1 MAQFHLIR
9 HGQASF
15 GAANYYKP
23 SQMGHQQARW
33 LGEDYRAR
41 GETFDALVT
50 GDLVRHVETG
60 EGIQEGL
67 GSSLAAD
74 LQPGLNEFDFHS
86 IVDAYLSAHPEEV
99 PPEGASM
106 AAFYRVLKKAMQ
118 RWQAGRLEGNL
129 PESWQGFCDRVA
141 GAMAHIQEQYAD
153 RDRVL
158 VVSSGGAIAMW
169 MRHMLNTADDT
180 VVELNLQIRN
190 TGVTQG
196 FFNKN
201 VYRLSIFNQV
211 PHLDREDRGDAI
223 TYS

>member
-15 GAANYYKP
+15 GAANYDKL
-23 SQMGHQQARW
+23 SQLGHQQARW
-33 LGEDYRAR
+33 LGEYYRVR

-106 AAFYRVLKKAMQ
+106 AAFYRVL
-118 RWQAGRLEGNL
+118 
-129 PESWQGFCDRVA
+129 
-141 GAMAHIQEQYAD
+141 
-153 RDRVL
+153 

>member
-15 GAANYYKP
+15 GAANYDQL
-23 SQMGHQQARW
+23 SQLGHQQARW
-33 LGEDYRAR
+33 LGAYYRER
-41 GETFDALVT
+41 GQSFDALVT

-67 GSSLAAD
+67 GSALTSALP
-74 LQPGLNEFDFHS
+74 PGPNEFDFHS
-86 IVDAYLSAHPEEV
+86 IVDAYLSAHPEAA
-99 PPEGASM
+99 PPEGAPV
-106 AAFYRVLKKAMQ
+106 AAFYRLLKKAMQ
-118 RWQAGRLEGNL
+118 RWQSDRLEGNL

-141 GAMAHIQEQYAD
+141 GAMAHIQAQYAD
-153 RDRVL
+153 RERVL

-196 FFNKN
+196 FFNQN

-211 PHLDREDRGDAI
+211 PHLDIEDRGASI

>member
-15 GAANYYKP
+15 GAANYDKL
-23 SQMGHQQARW
+23 SQLGHQQARW
-33 LGEDYRAR
+33 LGEYYRER
-41 GETFDALVT
+41 GQAFDALVT

-67 GSSLAAD
+67 GSALPAD

-118 RWQAGRLEGNL
+118 R
-129 PESWQGFCDRVA
+129 
-141 GAMAHIQEQYAD
+141 
-153 RDRVL
+153 
-158 VVSSGGAIAMW
+158 
-169 MRHMLNTADDT
+169 
-180 VVELNLQIRN
+180 
-190 TGVTQG
+190 
-196 FFNKN
+196 
-201 VYRLSIFNQV
+201 
-211 PHLDREDRGDAI
+211 
-223 TYS
+223 

>member
-1 MAQFHLIR
+1 
-9 HGQASF
+9 
-15 GAANYYKP
+15 
-23 SQMGHQQARW
+23 
-33 LGEDYRAR
+33 
-41 GETFDALVT
+41 
-50 GDLVRHVETG
+50 
-60 EGIQEGL
+60 
-67 GSSLAAD
+67 
-74 LQPGLNEFDFHS
+74 
-86 IVDAYLSAHPEEV
+86 
-99 PPEGASM
+99 
-106 AAFYRVLKKAMQ
+106 
-118 RWQAGRLEGNL
+118 
-129 PESWQGFCDRVA
+129 
-141 GAMAHIQEQYAD
+141 MAHIQNQYAD

-211 PHLDREDRGDAI
+211 PHLDQEDRGDAI

>member
-1 MAQFHLIR
+1 MGQFHLIR

-15 GAANYYKP
+15 GAANYDKL
-23 SQMGHQQARW
+23 SQLGHQQARW
-33 LGEDYRAR
+33 LGEYYRER
-41 GETFDALVT
+41 GVTFDALVT

-60 EGIQEGL
+60 QGIQEGL
-67 GSSLAAD
+67 RSNLTAD

-86 IVDAYLSAHPEEV
+86 IVEAYLSAHPEEA

-106 AAFYRVLKKAMQ
+106 ATFYRLLKRAMQ
-118 RWQAGRLEGNL
+118 RWRIDGLEGDL
-129 PESWQGFCDRVA
+129 PESWQSFCDRVA
-141 GAMAHIQEQYAD
+141 GAMAHIQARYAD
-153 RDRVL
+153 RERVL

-190 TGVTQG
+190 TGITQG

>member
-1 MAQFHLIR
+1 
-9 HGQASF
+9 
-15 GAANYYKP
+15 
-23 SQMGHQQARW
+23 
-33 LGEDYRAR
+33 
-41 GETFDALVT
+41 
-50 GDLVRHVETG
+50 
-60 EGIQEGL
+60 
-67 GSSLAAD
+67 
-74 LQPGLNEFDFHS
+74 
-86 IVDAYLSAHPEEV
+86 
-99 PPEGASM
+99 M

-129 PESWQGFCDRVA
+129 PESWPGFCDRVA

>member
-1 MAQFHLIR
+1 M
-9 HGQASF
+9 
-15 GAANYYKP
+15 
-23 SQMGHQQARW
+23 
-33 LGEDYRAR
+33 
-41 GETFDALVT
+41 T
-50 GDLVRHVETG
+50 GDLVRHVVTG

-67 GSSLAAD
+67 GSALPAD

-141 GAMAHIQEQYAD
+141 GAMAHIQNQYAD

-211 PHLDREDRGDAI
+211 PHLDQEDRGDAI